1 MKFSDFF
8 HAWLHESYY
17 KNAVS
22 IGKNGD
28 FFTAVSVGNLFSTL

>member
-1 MKFSDFF
+1 MKFSEFF

-22 IGKNGD
+22 I
-28 FFTAVSVGNLFSTL
+28 